1 MRFRRRENKMIVE
14 PPAAATG
21 DIAFNLIVFFLV
33 CASTQ
38 PDTGKEQSI
47 PGSETVQQQTE
58 QENLE
63 VRIKRTVLLFNGDPV
78 KPELLPTL
86 LRNKLALA
94 RTPEDRLVVVTYD
107 NDAPWHRYIN
117 VSEAIDRAGGTVV
130 LQTEEERE
138 VTVE

>member
-1 MRFRRRENKMIVE
+1 MRFRNRSNKMIVE

-33 CASTQ
+33 CASVQ
-38 PDTGKEQSI
+38 PDSGKEQAI
-47 PGSETVQQQTE
+47 PGSETVKEQAE

-86 LRNKLALA
+86 LSNKLKLA
-94 RTPEDRLVVVTYD
+94 RTPEERLVVVTYD
-107 NDAPWHRYIN
+107 NDAPWHRYVE
-117 VSEAIDRAGGTVV
+117 VSEAIDQSGGTVV